1 MAAQTGRFRS
11 FLDGLVEPQQ
21 ADASLRTR
29 LSRVPTA
36 AETLPAEATAP
47 AQKIPLRRQID
58 NYVALTKPGIL
69 TLLLATTLAAML
81 VAAAGLPPFGLVLA
95 TMLGGLLAASGANVL
110 NCYIDRDIDKVMSRT
125 RHRATASG
133 EISPRNALIF
143 GLTLTVLSVL
153 VLGVGANW
161 FAAGL
166 SALGSFYYV
175 VVYTY
180 YLKRRSEQNIVIGGT
195 AGAIPPLVGWAAVT
209 GSLSV
214 APVLMFAIIY
224 YWTPP
229 HFWALALLKQGE
241 YDRAGVPMLPLV
253 AGEEETRKQVVLY
266 TILLA
271 SVSLLII
278 PFGLGEIYLVS
289 AIVLDTIFLGMAY
302 ALYRKGT
309 KKIARQTFF
318 YSIWYLALLFAA
330 MVVDR
335 MVLGG

>member
-1 MAAQTGRFRS
+1 MASQTGRFRS
-11 FLDGLVEPQQ
+11 FLDGLVEPQPT
-21 ADASLRTR
+21 DASLRTR
-29 LSRVPTA
+29 LSRVP
-36 AETLPAEATAP
+36 ATAEPVPVEPAVP
-47 AQKIPLRRQID
+47 AQRIPLRRQID
-58 NYVALTKPGIL
+58 NYLALTKPGIL
-69 TLLLATTLAAML
+69 TLLLATELAAMM
-81 VAAAGLPPFGLVLA
+81 VAAEGLPPFRIVLA
-95 TMLGGLLAASGANVL
+95 AMLGGLLSASGANVL
-110 NCYIDRDIDKVMSRT
+110 NCYIDRDIDKLMSRT
-125 RHRATASG
+125 QHRATASG
-133 EISPRNALIF
+133 EISPRSALIF
-143 GLTLTVLSVL
+143 GLTLTVLAVL
-153 VLGVGANW
+153 ILGVGANW

-166 SALGSFYYV
+166 AALGSFYYV
-175 VVYTY
+175 VVYSY

-253 AGEEETRKQVVLY
+253 AGEEETRKQVLLY
-266 TILLA
+266 TVLLA
-271 SVSLLII
+271 SVALLIV
-278 PFGLGEIYLVS
+278 PFGLGEIYLV
-289 AIVLDTIFLGMAY
+289 AALILNGIFL
-302 ALYRKGT
+302 ALAIALFRKGS

-330 MVVDR
+330 MVLDR